1 MRRRLTQRRI
11 GTTISEGEGR
21 QAWILIVCASLSSS
35 DARAVM
41 ERSIKANTDGSADTD
56 SGKVYR
62 GQAAYKSYITK
73 KESQIGMNKYTGYV
87 IKSDQ
92 LDRRML

>member
-1 MRRRLTQRRI
+1 MTSDDGRLV
-11 GTTISEGEGR
+11 
-21 QAWILIVCASLSSS
+21 ALIVSNHVYFSFSSS

-56 SGKVYR
+56 SGNVYR

-73 KESQIGMNKYTGYV
+73 KESQIGMNKYTGFV
-87 IKSDQ
+87 IMQASDSISS
-92 LDRRML
+92 LL